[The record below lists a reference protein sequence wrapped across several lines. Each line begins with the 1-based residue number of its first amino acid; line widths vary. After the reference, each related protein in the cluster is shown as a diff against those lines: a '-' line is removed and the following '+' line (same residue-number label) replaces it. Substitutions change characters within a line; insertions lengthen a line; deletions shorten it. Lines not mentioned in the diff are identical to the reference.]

1 VKALLLGAGGQLG
14 RELVRCAPRHV
25 QLTAWTRA
33 DLDLT
38 DALLEPRVRAQDPEF
53 ILNAAAYTAVD
64 RAEDEPERAY
74 AINAAAPAALA
85 RAAAALGARLV
96 QVSTDFVFDG
106 AAGRPYAPDDLP
118 APLGVYGRSKRG
130 GETAVL
136 DTLGSRALVL
146 RSAWVYAP
154 HGHNF
159 VLTVLRRLRERG
171 EMAVVADQIGSP
183 TFARGLAQALWGLV
197 EREAGGVHHWT
208 DAGVASWYD
217 LAVAVQEEALGL
229 GLLESAGTV
238 RPIRTGEYPARAP
251 RPPCAVLDKTA
262 TWTLLGAVA
271 PHWRVS
277 LRAMLRELPR

>member
-1 VKALLLGAGGQLG
+1 MKALLLGAGGQLG
-14 RELVRCAPRHV
+14 RELVRCAPEHV

-33 DLDLT
+33 ELDLT
-38 DALLEPRVRAQDPEF
+38 GEAIDLRVRAQKPDL
-53 ILNAAAYTAVD
+53 IVNAAAYTAVD
-64 RAEDEPERAY
+64 RAEEEPERAF
-74 AINAAAPAALA
+74 AVNAAAPAVLA
-85 RAAAALGARLV
+85 RLAATTGARLV

-106 AAGRPYAPDDLP
+106 AGGRPCAPDDPP
-118 APLGVYGRSKRG
+118 APLGVYGKSKRD

-136 DTLGSRALVL
+136 EALGTRALVL
-146 RSAWVYAP
+146 RTAWLYAA

-183 TFARGLAQALWGLV
+183 TFARGLAQALWDLV
-197 EREAGGVHHWT
+197 ERDAGGVHHWT

-217 LAVAVQEEALGL
+217 LAVAVQEEALAL
-229 GLLESAGTV
+229 GLLETPGSV

-262 TWTLLGAVA
+262 TWTLLGAAA
-271 PHWRVS
+271 PHWRVA
-277 LRAMLRELPR
+277 LRAMLRELTQ